1 MRQYRLRLIGM
12 NGEARIEKILEQ
24 PTLTAVWLELAEI
37 AETRGLDGEFLQ
49 VIDDNGEMVI
59 RVGVAT
65 ARRQA
70 A

>member
-24 PTLTAVWLELAEI
+24 PTLAAVWLELAEI
-37 AETRGLDGEFLQ
+37 AETHGLDGEFLQ
-49 VIDDNGEMVI
+49 VFDDIGEMVI

-65 ARRQA
+65 ARSRA

>member
-24 PTLTAVWLELAEI
+24 PTLNAVWLELAEI
-37 AETRGLDGEFLQ
+37 AETRGQDGEFLQ

-65 ARRQA
+65 ARKRA